1 MVKFELG
8 PPPPGILERSN
19 REVLEEF
26 LASLLAAGASE
37 KTVRVY
43 RAAIEDFL
51 EFIGDKPLRM
61 VGVEDVRRWRM
72 ERLRKGFPRKR
83 RNKRNS
89 DPVEER
95 RWRQMTLHYYT
106 LLLRGFFEWLGL
118 NVRVPVV
125 KAPRRREVEALSEQ
139 EVYAL
144 LYASRDL
151 LDILIVALLVETGL
165 RAREALELRWRDIDF
180 NRGEIRVRA
189 AKYGEERTVF
199 YGPLTRQALY
209 VWFNQ
214 RRPRS
219 MDEKVLGLS
228 YSGLYKRLKS
238 LARRAGLDPRKI
250 RPHVLRH
257 TFATQA
263 LRKGMSLIAVQ
274 RLLGHRDVKVTQ
286 VYTHLLKEDL
296 RLQYNVAFGN
306 GFQVNPVH
314 VPVQVAASQPFTPPP
329 ILQSVN
335 GGQQPP
341 SIIAPQP
348 SAPLHYGGIGLNQYN
363 QQVIQAQQQHM
374 QSQPPGLAQRAPGQ
388 QYVASPPQAPSQQ
401 SYQYQQQYAT
411 PMTVGRDS
419 GGLAGGATL
428 TCPYCGALVPDS
440 SIYCPRCGTRLKP

>member
-8 PPPPGILERSN
+8 PPPPGILDRSN
-19 REVLEEF
+19 KEVLEEF

-51 EFIGDKPLRM
+51 EFIGDKPLRDVS
-61 VGVEDVRRWRM
+61 VGDVRRWRM
-72 ERLRKGFPRKR
+72 ERLKKGFPRRR
-83 RNKRNS
+83 RNRRNN

-118 NVRVPVV
+118 NVHVPVV

-144 LYASRDL
+144 LNASRDL
-151 LDILIVALLVETGL
+151 LDLLIVALLVETGL
-165 RAREALELRWRDIDF
+165 RAQEALELRWRDIDF
-180 NRGEIRVRA
+180 GKGEIRVRA
-189 AKYGEERTVF
+189 AKYGEERVVF
-199 YGPLTRQALY
+199 FGPLTRQVLY
-209 VWFNQ
+209 AWFNQ
-214 RRPRS
+214 RRPRVI
-219 MDEKVLGLS
+219 DEKVLGLS

-238 LARRAGLDPRKI
+238 LAKRAGLDPRKV

-296 RLQYNVAFGN
+296 KLQYNVAFGN
-306 GFQVNPVH
+306 GFNVNPVP
-314 VPVQVAASQPFTPPP
+314 VPQAQLGGPLYPNPTPPY
-329 ILQSVN
+329 
-335 GGQQPP
+335 P
-341 SIIAPQP
+341 SQHIGNSPQP
-348 SAPLHYGGIGLNQYN
+348 SAVMTSQYPVYQHYNGAGLNQYN
-363 QQVIQAQQQHM
+363 QQVI
-374 QSQPPGLAQRAPGQ
+374 P
-388 QYVASPPQAPSQQ
+388 V
-401 SYQYQQQYAT
+401 QQQYMQIQ
-411 PMTVGRDS
+411 P
-419 GGLAGGATL
+419 LGATEASGQQSHRGNHL
-428 TCPYCGALVPDS
+428 YSTPVMKDNSSGQGSSVNALIVCPYCGASIPADS
-440 SIYCPRCGTRLKP
+440 VYCPRCGARLKP

>member
-8 PPPPGILERSN
+8 SPPPGVLERSN

-51 EFIGDKPLRM
+51 EFIGDKPLRL
-61 VGVEDVRRWRM
+61 VSGEDVRRWRM

-83 RNKRNS
+83 RNRRNS

-118 NVRVPVV
+118 SVRVPVV

-139 EVYAL
+139 EVYL
-144 LYASRDL
+144 LLNASRDV
-151 LDILIVALLVETGL
+151 LDVLIVALLVETGL
-165 RAREALELRWRDIDF
+165 RAQEALELRWRDIDF
-180 NRGEIRVRA
+180 NSGEIRVRA
-189 AKYGEERTVF
+189 AKYGEERIVF
-199 YGPLTRQALY
+199 YGPLTRQALI
-209 VWFNQ
+209 VWFNEKK
-214 RRPRS
+214 PRS
-219 MDEKVLGLS
+219 LDERVLGLS

-238 LARRAGLDPRKI
+238 LAKRAGLDPRKI

-296 RLQYNVAFGN
+296 RLQYTAAFGN
-306 GFQVNPVH
+306 GFQPV
-314 VPVQVAASQPFTPPP
+314 PPTQVQVLPQMLPYQQPPITQPVLPGQGGAYLPQNPLNNMGQNMLSQPYRNGGNSLGGQNQVDQRVLRGQGYYMQFPGSELAQGVQKQFHTEPMG
-329 ILQSVN
+329 QSQRLVN
-335 GGQQPP
+335 GGGE
-341 SIIAPQP
+341 SKVNSMII
-348 SAPLHYGGIGLNQYN
+348 
-363 QQVIQAQQQHM
+363 
-374 QSQPPGLAQRAPGQ
+374 
-388 QYVASPPQAPSQQ
+388 
-401 SYQYQQQYAT
+401 
-411 PMTVGRDS
+411 
-419 GGLAGGATL
+419 
-428 TCPYCGALVPDS
+428 CPYCGASIPAD
-440 SIYCPRCGTRLKP
+440 SIYCPRCGARLKP

>member
-1 MVKFELG
+1 M
-8 PPPPGILERSN
+8 
-19 REVLEEF
+19 
-26 LASLLAAGASE
+26 ASLLAAGASE

-51 EFIGDKPLRM
+51 EFIRDKPLRM
-61 VGVEDVRRWRM
+61 VNGEDVRKWRM

-83 RNKRNS
+83 RNKRNG

-106 LLLRGFFEWLGL
+106 LLLRGFFEWLNL
-118 NVRVPVV
+118 DVRVPIV

-144 LYASRDL
+144 LNASRDV

-165 RAREALELRWRDIDF
+165 RAQEALELRWRDIDF
-180 NRGEIRVRA
+180 NTGEIRVRA
-189 AKYGEERTVF
+189 AKYGEERIVF

-209 VWFNQ
+209 AWFNQ
-214 RRPRS
+214 KRPKA

-238 LARRAGLDPRKI
+238 LAKRAGLDSRKI

-274 RLLGHRDVKVTQ
+274 KLLGHRDVKVTQ

-296 RLQYNVAFGN
+296 RMQYNAAFGRL
-306 GFQVNPVH
+306 QVNPVAAQA
-314 VPVQVAASQPFTPPP
+314 PLQPIQVMVSQPSIMSPSS
-329 ILQSVN
+329 LQLVN
-335 GGQQPP
+335 DGRQSSNTIISQQPIP
-341 SIIAPQP
+341 SR
-348 SAPLHYGGIGLNQYN
+348 YNGGIGLNQYN
-363 QQVIQAQQQHM
+363 QQLLQMQQQYM
-374 QSQPPGLAQRAPGQ
+374 QSQPQEPAALIRETGTREQQYAVFQQALGQ
-388 QYVASPPQAPSQQ
+388 QSH
-401 SYQYQQQYAT
+401 QYQQQHVESIAAD
-411 PMTVGRDS
+411 R
-419 GGLAGGATL
+419 GARSANGAVI
-428 TCPYCGALVPDS
+428 TCPYCGAFIPAN
-440 SIYCPRCGTRLKP
+440 SIYCPRCGAKLRL